1 MKYKVILYNQF
12 GAGNDDIAGNFT
24 FYTFNSAHDCA
35 QAWSALS
42 GNYSAYLWDGTTW
55 RTY

>member
-24 FYTFNSAHDCA
+24 FYTFNSAQECCA
-35 QAWSALS
+35 AWSALS
-42 GNYSAYLWDGTTW
+42 SNYLAYLWDGTQW
-55 RTY
+55 RSY